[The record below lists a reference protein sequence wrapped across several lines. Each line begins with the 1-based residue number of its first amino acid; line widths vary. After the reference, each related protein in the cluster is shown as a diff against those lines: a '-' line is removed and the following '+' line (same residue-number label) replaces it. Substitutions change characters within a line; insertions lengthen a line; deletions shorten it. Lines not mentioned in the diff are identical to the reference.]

1 MKKMWK
7 NVLSIALVV
16 AISAG
21 AAVGTSTYLIN
32 RNQQVYSSIDSANT
46 FHQPI
51 RLAGYNIVAAE
62 NTDFTA
68 AAESTVHGVVHIK
81 ATTNAKQYSEGG
93 NQQYIDPF
101 EYFFGFGNRGGFQRP
116 QPQPRVGA
124 GSGVIISTDGY
135 IITNNHVIDG
145 ADELEVTLNDN
156 RKFAAKLVG
165 TDPATDIALIKVEA
179 KDLPII
185 PFGDSEKLKVGEWV
199 LAVGNPFNLTSTV
212 TAGIV
217 SAKGRGISVGADKS
231 KIESFI
237 QTDAAVNPGNS
248 TPFNPLYIYG
258 DSGLGKTHVAQAIG
272 NEISMRHPELQV
284 LYVAMSK
291 FQSQFQ
297 AATIEKNIPNFIHFY
312 QGVDVLILDD
322 IQELSGKPGTQN
334 AFFNIFNH
342 LQMSGKQLVLISD
355 KPPVELKDIEERLL
369 TRFKWGLSAQ
379 IHIPDYQTKIK
390 IINAKAARLGAEIPT
405 DVINYLANNISANI
419 REIEGAISSLVANT
433 SFMGKKITISLAKE
447 ILKGYISL
455 YQKEITI
462 DHIID
467 TICEQMGVD
476 KQRLLS
482 AERTREVAIARQIAM
497 YLAKQLTKVPLTAI
511 GTALGGRNHATVL
524 HSCKTITNLME
535 TDQAFKLQ
543 VEELEKIV

>member
-1 MKKMWK
+1 MLTTSVEYKDAWQTC
-7 NVLSIALVV
+7 LSQIQAQT
-16 AISAG
+16 SAEEFAKWFLPIVPLEFDG
-21 AAVGTSTYLIN
+21 SKLRLRVPSKSFVEKIEGQYINILRPLI
-32 RNQQVYSSIDSANT
+32 
-46 FHQPI
+46 
-51 RLAGYNIVAAE
+51 
-62 NTDFTA
+62 
-68 AAESTVHGVVHIK
+68 AESFGYQTRLCYSVPKSEQPTIAS
-81 ATTNAKQYSEGG
+81 ATDNNGQSIP
-93 NQQYIDPF
+93 NRIDPTKIQNPAAIPGIPRPIHRFDPQLNHNYTF
-101 EYFFGFGNRGGFQRP
+101 ENFIEGECNR
-116 QPQPRVGA
+116 
-124 GSGVIISTDGY
+124 
-135 IITNNHVIDG
+135 
-145 ADELEVTLNDN
+145 
-156 RKFAAKLVG
+156 LVRS
-165 TDPATDIALIKVEA
+165 A
-179 KDLPII
+179 
-185 PFGDSEKLKVGEWV
+185 SM
-199 LAVGNPFNLTSTV
+199 AV
-212 TAGIV
+212 
-217 SAKGRGISVGADKS
+217 
-231 KIESFI
+231 
-237 QTDAAVNPGNS
+237 AVNPGSN

-379 IHIPDYQTKIK
+379 IRIPDFQTKIK
-390 IINAKAARLGAEIPT
+390 IIKAKAARLGANIPE
-405 DVINYLANNISANI
+405 DVINYLADNISANI

-462 DHIID
+462 EHIID
-467 TICEQMGVD
+467 TVCSYMNVD
-476 KQRLLS
+476 KERLNS
-482 AERTREVAIARQIAM
+482 AERTREVAIARQLAM
-497 YLAKQLTKVPLTAI
+497 YLAKQLTKIQLSAI
-511 GTALGGRNHATVL
+511 GAAIGNRNHATVL
-524 HSCKTITNLME
+524 HSCKTITNLID

-543 VEELEKIV
+543 VEELERLVSA

>member
-1 MKKMWK
+1 MLTTSVAYKDAWQNCLSQIQAQTSAEEFAKWFLPIVPLEFDGSK
-7 NVLSIALVV
+7 LRLRVPSKTFVDKIEGQYINVLRP
-16 AISAG
+16 
-21 AAVGTSTYLIN
+21 LI
-32 RNQQVYSSIDSANT
+32 
-46 FHQPI
+46 
-51 RLAGYNIVAAE
+51 
-62 NTDFTA
+62 
-68 AAESTVHGVVHIK
+68 AESFGYQTRLCYAVPKSEQPTIAS
-81 ATTNAKQYSEGG
+81 ATDNNSQSIP
-93 NQQYIDPF
+93 NRIDPTKIQNPVTIPGIPRPIPRFDPQLNHNYTF
-101 EYFFGFGNRGGFQRP
+101 ENFIEGECNR
-116 QPQPRVGA
+116 
-124 GSGVIISTDGY
+124 
-135 IITNNHVIDG
+135 
-145 ADELEVTLNDN
+145 
-156 RKFAAKLVG
+156 LVRS
-165 TDPATDIALIKVEA
+165 A
-179 KDLPII
+179 
-185 PFGDSEKLKVGEWV
+185 SM
-199 LAVGNPFNLTSTV
+199 AV
-212 TAGIV
+212 
-217 SAKGRGISVGADKS
+217 
-231 KIESFI
+231 
-237 QTDAAVNPGNS
+237 AVNPGSS

-379 IHIPDYQTKIK
+379 IRIPDFQTKIK
-390 IINAKAARLGAEIPT
+390 IIKAKANRLGANIPE
-405 DVINYLANNISANI
+405 DVINYLADNISANI

-462 DHIID
+462 EHIID
-467 TICEQMGVD
+467 SVCNYMNIDRE
-476 KQRLLS
+476 RLNS
-482 AERTREVAIARQIAM
+482 SERTREVAIARQLAM
-497 YLAKQLTKVPLTAI
+497 YLAKQLTKIPLSAI
-511 GTALGGRNHATVL
+511 GAAIGNRNHATVL
-524 HSCKTITNLME
+524 HSCKTITNLID

-543 VEELEKIV
+543 VEELEKIVSA

>member
-1 MKKMWK
+1 MLTSSVAYKDAWQNCLSQIQAQTSAEEFAKWFLPIVPLEFDGSK
-7 NVLSIALVV
+7 LRLRVPSKSFVDKIEGHYINVLRPLIAETFGYQTRLCYAVPKSEQPTVSATDEENNPSIPK
-16 AISAG
+16 
-21 AAVGTSTYLIN
+21 
-32 RNQQVYSSIDSANT
+32 R
-46 FHQPI
+46 
-51 RLAGYNIVAAE
+51 
-62 NTDFTA
+62 
-68 AAESTVHGVVHIK
+68 
-81 ATTNAKQYSEGG
+81 
-93 NQQYIDPF
+93 IDPTKIQNPVTIPGIPRPIPRFDPQLNHNYTF
-101 EYFFGFGNRGGFQRP
+101 ENFIEGECNR
-116 QPQPRVGA
+116 
-124 GSGVIISTDGY
+124 
-135 IITNNHVIDG
+135 
-145 ADELEVTLNDN
+145 
-156 RKFAAKLVG
+156 LVRS
-165 TDPATDIALIKVEA
+165 A
-179 KDLPII
+179 
-185 PFGDSEKLKVGEWV
+185 SM
-199 LAVGNPFNLTSTV
+199 AV
-212 TAGIV
+212 
-217 SAKGRGISVGADKS
+217 
-231 KIESFI
+231 
-237 QTDAAVNPGNS
+237 AVNPGSS

-379 IHIPDYQTKIK
+379 IRIPDFTTKIK
-390 IINAKAARLGAEIPT
+390 IIKAKAARMGAVIPE
-405 DVINYLANNISANI
+405 DVINYLADNISANI

-462 DHIID
+462 EHIID
-467 TICEQMGVD
+467 TVCNYMNVD
-476 KQRLLS
+476 KERLNS
-482 AERTREVAIARQIAM
+482 AERTREVAITRQLAM
-497 YLAKQLTKVPLTAI
+497 YLAKQLTKIPLSAI
-511 GTALGGRNHATVL
+511 GAAIGNRNHATVL
-524 HSCKTITNLME
+524 HSCKTITNLID

-543 VEELEKIV
+543 VEELERLVSA

>member
-1 MKKMWK
+1 MLTSSVAYKDAWQNCLSQIQAQTSAEEFAKWFLPIVPLEFDGSK
-7 NVLSIALVV
+7 LRLRVPSKSFVDKIEGHYINVLRPLIAETFGYQTRLCYAVPKSEQPTVSATDEENNPSIPK
-16 AISAG
+16 
-21 AAVGTSTYLIN
+21 
-32 RNQQVYSSIDSANT
+32 R
-46 FHQPI
+46 
-51 RLAGYNIVAAE
+51 
-62 NTDFTA
+62 
-68 AAESTVHGVVHIK
+68 
-81 ATTNAKQYSEGG
+81 
-93 NQQYIDPF
+93 IDPTKIQNPVTIPGIPRPIPRFDPQLNHNYTF
-101 EYFFGFGNRGGFQRP
+101 ENFIEGECNR
-116 QPQPRVGA
+116 
-124 GSGVIISTDGY
+124 
-135 IITNNHVIDG
+135 
-145 ADELEVTLNDN
+145 
-156 RKFAAKLVG
+156 LVRS
-165 TDPATDIALIKVEA
+165 A
-179 KDLPII
+179 
-185 PFGDSEKLKVGEWV
+185 SM
-199 LAVGNPFNLTSTV
+199 AV
-212 TAGIV
+212 
-217 SAKGRGISVGADKS
+217 
-231 KIESFI
+231 
-237 QTDAAVNPGNS
+237 AVNPGSS

-379 IHIPDYQTKIK
+379 IRIPDFQTKIK
-390 IINAKAARLGAEIPT
+390 IIKAKAARLGANIPE
-405 DVINYLANNISANI
+405 DVINYLADNISANI

-462 DHIID
+462 EHIID
-467 TICEQMGVD
+467 TVCSYMNID
-476 KQRLLS
+476 KERLNS
-482 AERTREVAIARQIAM
+482 AERTREVAIARQLAM
-497 YLAKQLTKVPLTAI
+497 YLAKQLTKIQLSAI
-511 GTALGGRNHATVL
+511 GAAIGNRNHATVL
-524 HSCKTITNLME
+524 HSCKTITNLID

-543 VEELEKIV
+543 VEELERLVSA

>member
-1 MKKMWK
+1 MLTTSVAYKDAWQNCLSQIQAQTSAEEFAKWFLPIVPLEFDGSK
-7 NVLSIALVV
+7 LRLRVPSKSFVDKIEGHYINVLRPLIAETFGYQTRLCYAVPKSEQTTISSTDENSNQSIP
-16 AISAG
+16 
-21 AAVGTSTYLIN
+21 N
-32 RNQQVYSSIDSANT
+32 R
-46 FHQPI
+46 
-51 RLAGYNIVAAE
+51 
-62 NTDFTA
+62 
-68 AAESTVHGVVHIK
+68 
-81 ATTNAKQYSEGG
+81 
-93 NQQYIDPF
+93 IDPTKIQ
-101 EYFFGFGNRGGFQRP
+101 NP
-116 QPQPRVGA
+116 
-124 GSGVIISTDGY
+124 
-135 IITNNHVIDG
+135 
-145 ADELEVTLNDN
+145 VT
-156 RKFAAKLVG
+156 
-165 TDPATDIALIKVEA
+165 
-179 KDLPII
+179 I
-185 PFGDSEKLKVGEWV
+185 P
-199 LAVGNPFNLTSTV
+199 
-212 TAGIV
+212 GIV
-217 SAKGRGISVGADKS
+217 RPIPRFDPQLNHNYTFENFIEGECNRLVRSASMAV
-231 KIESFI
+231 
-237 QTDAAVNPGNS
+237 AVNPGSS

-272 NEISMRHPELQV
+272 NEISLRHPELQV

-379 IHIPDYQTKIK
+379 IRIPDFQTKIK
-390 IINAKAARLGAEIPT
+390 IIKAKAARLGAAIPE
-405 DVINYLANNISANI
+405 DVINYLADNISANI

-462 DHIID
+462 EHIID
-467 TICEQMGVD
+467 TVCSYMNID
-476 KQRLLS
+476 KERLNS
-482 AERTREVAIARQIAM
+482 AERTREVAIARQLAM
-497 YLAKQLTKVPLTAI
+497 YLAKQLTKIPLSAI
-511 GTALGGRNHATVL
+511 GAAIGNRNHATVL
-524 HSCKTITNLME
+524 HSCKTITNLID

-543 VEELEKIV
+543 VEELERLVSA

>member
-1 MKKMWK
+1 MLTTSVAYKDAWQNCLSQIQAQTSAEEFAKWFLPIVPLEFDGSK
-7 NVLSIALVV
+7 LRLRVPSKSFVDKIEGHYINVLRPLIAEIFGYQTRLCYAVPKSEQTTISSTDENSNQSIP
-16 AISAG
+16 
-21 AAVGTSTYLIN
+21 N
-32 RNQQVYSSIDSANT
+32 R
-46 FHQPI
+46 
-51 RLAGYNIVAAE
+51 
-62 NTDFTA
+62 
-68 AAESTVHGVVHIK
+68 
-81 ATTNAKQYSEGG
+81 
-93 NQQYIDPF
+93 IDPTKIQ
-101 EYFFGFGNRGGFQRP
+101 NP
-116 QPQPRVGA
+116 
-124 GSGVIISTDGY
+124 
-135 IITNNHVIDG
+135 
-145 ADELEVTLNDN
+145 VT
-156 RKFAAKLVG
+156 
-165 TDPATDIALIKVEA
+165 
-179 KDLPII
+179 I
-185 PFGDSEKLKVGEWV
+185 P
-199 LAVGNPFNLTSTV
+199 
-212 TAGIV
+212 GIV
-217 SAKGRGISVGADKS
+217 RPIPRFDPQLNHNYTFENFIEGECNRLVRSASMAV
-231 KIESFI
+231 
-237 QTDAAVNPGNS
+237 AVNPGSS

-272 NEISMRHPELQV
+272 NEISLRHPELQV

-379 IHIPDYQTKIK
+379 IRIPDFQTKIK
-390 IINAKAARLGAEIPT
+390 IIKAKAARLGAAIPE
-405 DVINYLANNISANI
+405 DVINYLADNISANI

-462 DHIID
+462 EHIID
-467 TICEQMGVD
+467 TVCSYMNID
-476 KQRLLS
+476 KERLNS
-482 AERTREVAIARQIAM
+482 AERTREVAIARQLAM
-497 YLAKQLTKVPLTAI
+497 YLAKQLTKIPLSAI
-511 GTALGGRNHATVL
+511 GAAIGNRNHATVL
-524 HSCKTITNLME
+524 HSCKTITNLID

-543 VEELEKIV
+543 VEELERLVSA

>member
-1 MKKMWK
+1 MLTTSVAYKDAWQNCLSQIQAQTSAEEFAKWFLPIVPLEFDGSK
-7 NVLSIALVV
+7 LRLRVPSKSFVDKIEGHYINVLRPLIAETFGYQTRLCYAVPKSEQTTISSTDENSSQSIP
-16 AISAG
+16 
-21 AAVGTSTYLIN
+21 N
-32 RNQQVYSSIDSANT
+32 R
-46 FHQPI
+46 
-51 RLAGYNIVAAE
+51 
-62 NTDFTA
+62 
-68 AAESTVHGVVHIK
+68 
-81 ATTNAKQYSEGG
+81 
-93 NQQYIDPF
+93 IDPTKIQ
-101 EYFFGFGNRGGFQRP
+101 NP
-116 QPQPRVGA
+116 
-124 GSGVIISTDGY
+124 
-135 IITNNHVIDG
+135 
-145 ADELEVTLNDN
+145 VT
-156 RKFAAKLVG
+156 
-165 TDPATDIALIKVEA
+165 
-179 KDLPII
+179 I
-185 PFGDSEKLKVGEWV
+185 P
-199 LAVGNPFNLTSTV
+199 
-212 TAGIV
+212 GIV
-217 SAKGRGISVGADKS
+217 RPIPRFDPQLNHNYTFENFIEGECNRLVRSASMAV
-231 KIESFI
+231 
-237 QTDAAVNPGNS
+237 AVNPGSS

-272 NEISMRHPELQV
+272 NEISLRHPELQV

-379 IHIPDYQTKIK
+379 IRIPDFQTKIK
-390 IINAKAARLGAEIPT
+390 IIKAKAARLGAAIPE
-405 DVINYLANNISANI
+405 DVINYLADNISANI

-462 DHIID
+462 EHIID
-467 TICEQMGVD
+467 TVCSYMNID
-476 KQRLLS
+476 KERLNS
-482 AERTREVAIARQIAM
+482 AERTREVAIARQLAM
-497 YLAKQLTKVPLTAI
+497 YLAKQLTKIPLSAI
-511 GTALGGRNHATVL
+511 GAAIGNRNHATVL
-524 HSCKTITNLME
+524 HSCKTITNLID

-543 VEELEKIV
+543 VEELERLVSA

>member
-1 MKKMWK
+1 MLTTSVAYKDAWQNCLSQIQAQTSAEEFAKWFLPIVPLEFDGSK
-7 NVLSIALVV
+7 LRLRVPSKSFVDKIEGHYINVLRPLIAETFGYQTRLCYAVPKSEQTTISSTDENSNQSIP
-16 AISAG
+16 
-21 AAVGTSTYLIN
+21 N
-32 RNQQVYSSIDSANT
+32 R
-46 FHQPI
+46 
-51 RLAGYNIVAAE
+51 
-62 NTDFTA
+62 
-68 AAESTVHGVVHIK
+68 
-81 ATTNAKQYSEGG
+81 
-93 NQQYIDPF
+93 IDPTKIQ
-101 EYFFGFGNRGGFQRP
+101 NP
-116 QPQPRVGA
+116 
-124 GSGVIISTDGY
+124 
-135 IITNNHVIDG
+135 
-145 ADELEVTLNDN
+145 VT
-156 RKFAAKLVG
+156 
-165 TDPATDIALIKVEA
+165 
-179 KDLPII
+179 I
-185 PFGDSEKLKVGEWV
+185 P
-199 LAVGNPFNLTSTV
+199 
-212 TAGIV
+212 GIV
-217 SAKGRGISVGADKS
+217 RPIPRFDPQLNHNYTFENFIEGECNRLVRSASMAV
-231 KIESFI
+231 
-237 QTDAAVNPGNS
+237 AVNPGSS

-272 NEISMRHPELQV
+272 NEISLRHPELQV

-379 IHIPDYQTKIK
+379 INIPDYQTKIK
-390 IINAKAARLGAEIPT
+390 IIKAKATRLGAEIPT
-405 DVINYLANNISANI
+405 DVINYLADNISANI

-467 TICEQMGVD
+467 TICEQMNVD
-476 KQRLLS
+476 KERLLS

-497 YLAKQLTKVPLTAI
+497 YLAKQLTKIPLTAI

-543 VEELEKIV
+543 VEDLEKIVSA